1 LILSGVVLDRDL
13 HRLRGIVDGG
23 VAEEHRPSLHRLIVR
38 AAHIGDTRRSVTG
51 WRCIGEQLS
60 HVPRN
65 FRAVE
70 RQKASISTSRRRRHC
85 FRNCCRGKSRNSF
98 GFHRADGLH
107 LSGRGDDLSL
117 HLGHRL
123 DLGDRGGNSH
133 RKRRGRYGTRL
144 RAAHHSEGQQ
154 ADSDHRANF
163 HNTTMSSAARP
174 SQVLSV
180 VSQCTASSICS
191 SSGDVKDQDDSLHY
205 CAPASS
211 IRRSKRCAGA
221 VGHQPPTRGCTAA
234 TVGCRG
240 SRCLCPGLR
249 PVRRN
254 VTASAG
260 SDSVVMFQRNRS
272 TLAPAYHRGHS
283 PCRPGIAAHHEAPVG
298 TNLTRCRL
306 GRGRTRR
313 RPATEWPRGLT
324 EVEWM
329 SCTLCRRRPHTG
341 NATVTAVR
349 RRHLSPDPGK
359 GGCTHGA
366 GMPSPRPR
374 STPRRRHR
382 PRSCRIVRSAVVAPP
397 PRPRYHVRS
406 RTGSTERGIMP
417 TRTAPTH
424 AR

>member
-1 LILSGVVLDRDL
+1 MRGCCRPPTPYPRV
-13 HRLRGIVDGG
+13 HRGDCRMSR
-23 VAEEHRPSLHRLIVR
+23 VALP
-38 AAHIGDTRRSVTG
+38 
-51 WRCIGEQLS
+51 
-60 HVPRN
+60 VPRS
-65 FRAVE
+65 ASCSSE
-70 RQKASISTSRRRRHC
+70 CHRQRRQR
-85 FRNCCRGKSRNSF
+85 FGGDVPEKSF
-98 GFHRADGLH
+98 H
-107 LSGRGDDLSL
+107 LS
-117 HLGHRL
+117 
-123 DLGDRGGNSH
+123 
-133 RKRRGRYGTRL
+133 
-144 RAAHHSEGQQ
+144 
-154 ADSDHRANF
+154 
-163 HNTTMSSAARP
+163 
-174 SQVLSV
+174 
-180 VSQCTASSICS
+180 
-191 SSGDVKDQDDSLHY
+191 
-205 CAPASS
+205 
-211 IRRSKRCAGA
+211 
-221 VGHQPPTRGCTAA
+221 
-234 TVGCRG
+234 
-240 SRCLCPGLR
+240 
-249 PVRRN
+249 
-254 VTASAG
+254 
-260 SDSVVMFQRNRS
+260 
-272 TLAPAYHRGHS
+272 PAYHRGHS

-382 PRSCRIVRSAVVAPP
+382 RRSCRIVRSAVVAPP

-406 RTGSTERGIMP
+406 RTGSTERRIMP